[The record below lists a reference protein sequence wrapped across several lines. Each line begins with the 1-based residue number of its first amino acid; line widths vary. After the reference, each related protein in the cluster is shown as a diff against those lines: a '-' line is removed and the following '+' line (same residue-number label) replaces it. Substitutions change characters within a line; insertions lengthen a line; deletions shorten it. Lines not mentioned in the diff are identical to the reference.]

1 MQSSGQREMTKFGRV
16 ILVLIG
22 VSLIYLAG
30 RGFGTLYGLGLSD
43 LVSVVDHPAIE
54 IASGLFGALLI
65 FWAIIADSA

>member
-1 MQSSGQREMTKFGRV
+1 MTKSGRV
-16 ILVLIG
+16 ILVFIG

-30 RGFGTLYGLGLSD
+30 HGFGTLYGLGLHD
-43 LVSVVDHPAIE
+43 LVSAVDYPVVQ